1 MKKKTDKKTTK
12 TMTYEMKSLEQ
23 WLWDAACSIRG
34 EADAVKYK
42 DFILPLVFVKR
53 LCDVFDDEIN
63 RIAAKL
69 KKNRA
74 DALKL
79 IERDHTL
86 VRYYIPLKPA
96 DIENQPVWSVVRNLT
111 DKVGEKLDDIMRD
124 IARENPRLEG
134 IIDRAHFNATTHG
147 VRIITDEGLIRLI
160 EKISQKPLGLDEV
173 EADIIGKSY
182 EYLIRKFAEDGGQS
196 AGEFY
201 TPGEVGMI
209 MAEIMEIE
217 PGMEVYD
224 PCCGSAGLLIK
235 TQLAVEKN
243 RGKKDDRSLKL
254 YGQEAIAST
263 WAMANM
269 NMVIHDM
276 EGKIELDDTM
286 RRPKFKDGNKLKK
299 FDRVVTNPMWN
310 QDLFSETDYEND
322 EYNRF
327 IAGIPPRGTADWGWM
342 QHVLASLK
350 ENGRAAVVLDTGA
363 VARGSN
369 INQVDKEKEIRKWF
383 VEHDLIEAVLYL
395 PDNLFYNTTAPGIV
409 IFLNK
414 KKPSK
419 RKNKIFVVNAAGE
432 FEKERPKNFIPS
444 EKQKRIVDLFSIW
457 EEEKGIS
464 KVVDI
469 QEIISNDYNLSP
481 SPYVYVKTVKILPS
495 VPEILKELDELKD
508 RENEYDKKVR
518 AFVGYLFQNKK
529 AASANGWKEYS
540 IADVADKLRAGGTPS
555 KKNKKFWKD
564 GTIPFVLIEDM
575 TRSGLFIN
583 ETVEHITE
591 EALNSSS
598 AWVIPPG
605 SVLLS
610 MYATIGLTSINKIP
624 LATNQAILA
633 IIPKKEFDSVF
644 LAFYLRYHAD
654 ELKKQNVQSTQ
665 KNINKGIVEKFKI
678 KAPKLEEQKK
688 ISEILIGIQGA
699 IEDKKRTFHSTINL
713 FEVLM
718 NKIFGD

>member
-1 MKKKTDKKTTK
+1 MEMDMRTKKLPNKI
-12 TMTYEMKSLEQ
+12 EEKSLEQ

-53 LCDVFDDEIN
+53 LCDVFDDEIH

-69 KKNRA
+69 KKSRA
-74 DALKL
+74 EALKL

-111 DKVGEKLDDIMRD
+111 KNVGEKLDDTMRD

-160 EKISQKPLGLDEV
+160 EKVSLKPLGLDEV

-209 MAEIMEIE
+209 MAEVLEIE

-235 TQLAVEKN
+235 TQLAVEKH

-286 RRPKFKDGNKLKK
+286 RRPKFKDGNRLKK

-310 QDLFSETDYEND
+310 QDVFTETDYEND

-327 IAGIPPRGTADWGWM
+327 IAGIPPKSSADWGWM
-342 QHVLASLK
+342 QHVLSSLK
-350 ENGRAAVVLDTGA
+350 DTGKAAVVLDTGA
-363 VARGSN
+363 VSRGSGN
-369 INQVDKEKEIRKWF
+369 NQINKEKEIRKWF

-395 PDNLFYNTTAPGIV
+395 PDNLFYNTTAPGVIV
-409 IFLNK
+409 FLNK
-414 KKPSK
+414 KKPQSK
-419 RKNKIFVVNAAGE
+419 QGKILLVNASAE
-432 FEKERPKNFIPS
+432 YEKGRPKNFVPKTKQEEIS
-444 EKQKRIVDLFSIW
+444 ELFAGW
-457 EEEKGIS
+457 KDVQGKA
-464 KVVDI
+464 KVVTK
-469 QEIISNDYNLSP
+469 ELVVKNDYNLSP
-481 SPYVYVKTVKILPS
+481 TRYIQNGGGEELKPVSEIVAELNTLETEEGKID
-495 VPEILKELDELKD
+495 KEL
-508 RENEYDKKVR
+508 
-518 AFVGYLFQNKK
+518 
-529 AASANGWKEYS
+529 
-540 IADVADKLRAGGTPS
+540 
-555 KKNKKFWKD
+555 
-564 GTIPFVLIEDM
+564 
-575 TRSGLFIN
+575 
-583 ETVEHITE
+583 
-591 EALNSSS
+591 
-598 AWVIPPG
+598 
-605 SVLLS
+605 
-610 MYATIGLTSINKIP
+610 
-624 LATNQAILA
+624 
-633 IIPKKEFDSVF
+633 
-644 LAFYLRYHAD
+644 
-654 ELKKQNVQSTQ
+654 
-665 KNINKGIVEKFKI
+665 KNILSKI
-678 KAPKLEEQKK
+678 KL
-688 ISEILIGIQGA
+688 
-699 IEDKKRTFHSTINL
+699 
-713 FEVLM
+713 
-718 NKIFGD
+718 